1 MTTAANPLHA
11 DVSAVPDDALLVRC
25 FFARADETPHE
36 EAFAVYPR
44 GASRPTTSITWGAWR
59 DQVRALAIV
68 LLDAGVA
75 HGDRI
80 AVLAGNRPV
89 WPIADLAIQA
99 LGAVGVGIYPSSAPM
114 QIDALL
120 ADSGARWLITDDAA
134 HGERLAELVHDTPP
148 EMRVIEGIILDD
160 VISDGR
166 STARESWPLEAWS
179 AVLQR
184 GASRLTDDPAAV
196 ARFEARLAEVTPDDL
211 AALIYTSGST
221 GVPKGA
227 CITHRYLAAS
237 AESIRQVLALRP
249 SDRGLSFLPYSHAA
263 ERIFG
268 QCTRILV
275 GMPAALIE
283 DPADLFAVAAHFE
296 PTLFGALPRIFE
308 RLYEAAEVAERNGDD
323 PQAAIARR
331 IGTRVRLA
339 TSGGAALPVAV
350 AERLDALGLRILGAY
365 GQTEHLCVA
374 MNRPVAPR
382 FDTVGPPMPGTT
394 LRIGDGGELLIARSA
409 LTFSG
414 YWRRPEDTAAAFT
427 DDGAWL
433 RTGDQAELLADG
445 ALRITG
451 RVKELIALSTGR
463 KVAPLPIEAALTA
476 TPFIAHAVLHGE
488 GRKYIVAL
496 LALRQAIVEQW
507 AAGQGLDASW
517 PALTSHPDVEAMI
530 HAAVSS
536 VNATLA
542 RTDRIQAVAIVAD
555 AFTPEN
561 GLLTPTLK
569 VVRRAVETRY
579 AEQFDALYRRGGGG
593 P

>member
-1 MTTAANPLHA
+1 MGANATPSVNA
-11 DVSAVPDDALLVRC
+11 PRGEAPLVRQ
-25 FFARADETPHE
+25 FFARADAMPHI

-44 GASRPTTSITWGAWR
+44 GAAVPTTSLTWGAWR
-59 DQVRALAIV
+59 DQAQALALV

-75 HGDRI
+75 RGDRV

-89 WPIADLAIQA
+89 WPIADIAIQA
-99 LGAVGVGIYPSSAPM
+99 LGAVGVGIYPSSAPA

-134 HGERLAELVHDTPP
+134 HAERLSEAPRD
-148 EMRVIEGIILDD
+148 
-160 VISDGR
+160 DGR
-166 STARESWPLEAWS
+166 VLDGVVVDTTEPLPEHPLRQALA
-179 AVLQR
+179 AVLAA
-184 GASRLTDDPAAV
+184 GAARLATDATAG
-196 ARFEARLAEVTPDDL
+196 ARLAARLAEVGPDDL

-237 AESIRQVLALRP
+237 AESIAQVLALRAD
-249 SDRGLSFLPYSHAA
+249 DRGLSFLPYSHAA

-283 DPADLFAVAAHFE
+283 DPSDLFAVAAHFE

-308 RLYEAAEVAERNGDD
+308 RLYEAAEVAVGQGTD
-323 PQAAIARR
+323 PRAAIQQR
-331 IGTRVRLA
+331 IGSRVRLA

-374 MNRPVAPR
+374 MNRPDAPR
-382 FDTVGPPMPGTT
+382 FDSVGPPMPGTT
-394 LRIGDGGELLIARSA
+394 PRIGDGGELLIARSA

-414 YWRRPEDTAAAFT
+414 YWQRADDTAAAFT

-433 RTGDQAELLADG
+433 RTGDQAELLPDG

-496 LALRQAIVEQW
+496 LSLRREMVQQW
-507 AAGQGLDASW
+507 ALAQGLEVAW
-517 PALTSHPDVEAMI
+517 PALATHPDVEAMLQ
-530 HAAVSS
+530 AAVAS
-536 VNATLA
+536 VNAHLA
-542 RTDRIQAVAIVAD
+542 RTDRVQAVAITGD

-569 VVRRAVETRY
+569 VVRRAVEARY
-579 AEQFDALYRRGGGG
+579 QEHFDALYRRGGGG

>member
-1 MTTAANPLHA
+1 MA
-11 DVSAVPDDALLVRC
+11 SAVIPVDVETRVPRGDAPLVHR
-25 FFARADETPHE
+25 FFARAEATPHE
-36 EAFAVYPR
+36 EAFAVYPA
-44 GASRPTTSITWGAWR
+44 GAASPSARLTWGSWCQ
-59 DQVRALAIV
+59 QVQALAIV

-75 HGDRI
+75 PGDRV

-99 LGAVGVGIYPSSAPM
+99 LGAVGVGLYPSSAPA

-120 ADSGARWLITDDAA
+120 ADSGACWLITDDATQA
-134 HGERLAELVHDTPP
+134 RRLAAAPNGGDLRGVVLDTHEP
-148 EMRVIEGIILDD
+148 V
-160 VISDGR
+160 S
-166 STARESWPLEAWS
+166 STARLQTLAS
-179 AVLQR
+179 VLDA
-184 GASRLTDDPAAV
+184 GAAQLAQDPTARDRLT
-196 ARFEARLAEVTPDDL
+196 ARRESVTPDHL

-221 GVPKGA
+221 GIPKGA

-237 AESIRQVLALRP
+237 AESIAAVLDLTAA
-249 SDRGLSFLPYSHAA
+249 DRGLSFLPYSHAA

-283 DPADLFAVAAHFE
+283 DPSDLFPVAAHYE

-308 RLYEAAEVAERNGDD
+308 RLYEAAEVAEGRGED
-323 PQAAIARR
+323 PRAAMAQR

-339 TSGGAALPVAV
+339 TSGGAALPIAV

-374 MNRPVAPR
+374 MNRPAAPR
-382 FDTVGPPMPGTT
+382 FDTVGPPMPGTQ
-394 LRIGDGGELLIARSA
+394 LRVDEQGELLIARSA

-414 YWRRPEDTAAAFT
+414 YWRRAEETAAAFT
-427 DDGAWL
+427 ADGAWL
-433 RTGDQAELLADG
+433 RTGDQAALLPDG
-445 ALRITG
+445 AVRITG

-476 TPFIAHAVLHGE
+476 TPLIAHAVVHGE
-488 GRKYIVAL
+488 GRKYLVAL
-496 LALRQAIVEQW
+496 VSLRREMVEQW
-507 AAGQGLDASW
+507 AASRGLALGW
-517 PALTSHPDVEAMI
+517 PDLATHPAVEAEVQ
-530 HAAVSS
+530 AAVAT
-536 VNATLA
+536 VNTDLA
-542 RTDRIQAVAIVAD
+542 RTDRVQAVAMVSD
-555 AFTPEN
+555 VFTPEN

-569 VVRRAVETRY
+569 VIRRAVEARY
-579 AEQFDALYRRGGGG
+579 VEQFDALYRRGGGG